1 MDKFNIVTKIAGS
14 CSSFYITLIKL
25 IDHMNRSSNF
35 LGVAAL
41 AILTVLAESGFCQSR
56 SVSLNVKNP
65 HYFTYGGK
73 PAVLITSAE
82 HYGAVL
88 NLDFDYITYL
98 NELKSKGLN
107 LTRTFTGAYVEPAG
121 AFSITNNTLAPVP
134 GRFICP
140 WKRSSIPGY
149 NGGGNKFDLSKWDDA
164 YFARLKDFVAQAQ
177 RRGIIIELAFF
188 CPFYDES
195 QWKISPM
202 NAVNNINGIGSA
214 PSKSVYTLEKE
225 NDLLYVQKEMVRK
238 IVLELKNYNNLIY
251 EICNEPY
258 FGGVTLAWQYQ
269 IAELIR
275 ETEKDFKN
283 PHLISQN
290 IANNTQKI
298 RDPHAAV
305 SVFNFHYATPP
316 VAIAE
321 NYHLNKVIGDNE
333 TGFKGNADET
343 YRMQGWLFIMAG
355 GALYNNLDYSFTAA
369 KEDGT
374 YQYPATQPGGGSTAL
389 RQQLSYLR
397 QFISGFEFVD
407 MKPDLSFIKEKFG
420 KDAQVQALAESGRQ
434 YGVYIYGEKKTDL
447 DLDLPAGSYKVEWTN
462 TINGLKEKGKTL
474 KHAGGPVKLMIP
486 EYSKDVAL
494 SIKRI

>member
-1 MDKFNIVTKIAGS
+1 MIVRNKFLWI
-14 CSSFYITLIKL
+14 
-25 IDHMNRSSNF
+25 
-35 LGVAAL
+35 GVV
-41 AILTVLAESGFCQSR
+41 AILTILAESALCQKR
-56 SVSLNVKNP
+56 SIALNAKNP
-65 HYFTYGGK
+65 HYFTYEGK
-73 PAVLITSAE
+73 PTVLITSAE

-107 LTRTFTGAYVEPAG
+107 LTRTFTGTYVEPAG
-121 AFSITNNTLAPVP
+121 AFSISNNTLAPIA

-149 NGGGNKFDLSKWDDA
+149 NGGGNKFDLSKWDDV

-177 RRGIIIELAFF
+177 KRGIIVELTFF

-202 NAVNNINGIGSA
+202 NAINNINGIGSMA
-214 PSKSVYTLEKE
+214 SKSVYTLDKGRE
-225 NDLLYVQKEMVRK
+225 LLPVQKELVQK
-238 IVLELKNYNNLIY
+238 IVHELQGYKNLVY

-258 FGGVTLAWQYQ
+258 FGGVTLEWQYH
-269 IAELIR
+269 IADIIK

-298 RDPHAAV
+298 KDPHAAV

-316 VAIAE
+316 IAVAE
-321 NYHLNKVIGDNE
+321 NYNLNKVIGDNE

-355 GALYNNLDYSFTAA
+355 GALYNNLDYSFTSE
-369 KEDGT
+369 KEEGT
-374 YQYPATQPGGGSTAL
+374 YQYPATQPGGGSVAL
-389 RQQLSYLR
+389 REQLNYLKH
-397 QFISGFEFVD
+397 FINGFDFIN
-407 MKPDLSFIKEKFG
+407 MRPDLSFITEKFS
-420 KDAQVQALAESGRQ
+420 KDAQIQALAEPGKQ
-434 YGVYIYGEKKTDL
+434 YGVYIYGDKKADL
-447 DLDLPAGSYKVEWTN
+447 ELNLPAGAYKVEWTN
-462 TINGLKEKGKTL
+462 TITGFKEKTKQL
-474 KHAGGPVKLMIP
+474 KHNGGAVKLAMP
-486 EYSKDVAL
+486 NYNKDIAL